1 MCFDADSRPPIPRL
15 AGAAVDHADVQLT
28 AADGNRLAA
37 FHARAITP
45 SGAAM
50 LVLPDNRGLYH
61 FYEELALRFAEVG
74 IDALAIDYFG
84 RTAGVAKRNDDFEY
98 MPHVQ
103 QTTYEG
109 LGADARAGVARLRD
123 DGRDVRAV
131 FSVGFCFG
139 GRLSFLLATRDELE
153 LSGVVGFYGPPTG
166 PGRTG
171 LPAPAD
177 VADRITCPVL
187 GLFGAEDGGI
197 PLEAVDRFRS
207 RLTEAGVDHE
217 LHAYPGAPHS
227 FFDRKQDQYATESAD
242 AWERVLRFV
251 RDHTPAAI

>member
-1 MCFDADSRPPIPRL
+1 MCFDADSDPPIASL
-15 AGAAVDHADVQLT
+15 AGAAVDHADLELT
-28 AADGNRLAA
+28 AADGNRFAA
-37 FHARAITP
+37 FHARATTP

-50 LVLPDNRGLYH
+50 LILPDVRGLYH
-61 FYEELALRFAEVG
+61 FYEELALRFAESG

-84 RTAGVAKRNDDFEY
+84 RTAGVGKRGDDFEY
-98 MPHVQ
+98 MPHVN
-103 QTTYEG
+103 QTTYAG
-109 LGADARAGVARLRD
+109 LSADAGTGVARLRE

-139 GRLSFLLATRDELE
+139 GRLSCLLATQDDLE
-153 LSGVVGFYGPPTG
+153 LSGVVGFYGPPVG
-166 PGRTG
+166 PGRSG

-187 GLFGAEDGGI
+187 GLFGAADDGI
-197 PLEAVDRFRS
+197 PPEAIDHFRS

-227 FFDRKQDQYATESAD
+227 FFDRKQERFASASAD
-242 AWERVLRFV
+242 AWERMLRFV
-251 RDHTPAAI
+251 GDHTPAPM